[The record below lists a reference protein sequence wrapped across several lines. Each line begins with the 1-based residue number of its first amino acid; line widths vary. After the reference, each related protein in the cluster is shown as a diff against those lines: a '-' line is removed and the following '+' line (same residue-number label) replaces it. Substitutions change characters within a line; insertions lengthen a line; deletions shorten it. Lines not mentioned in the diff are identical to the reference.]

1 MFFEMKQMPRETIGF
16 FIDNGKASGMTKRK
30 EHLVRALRRGLP
42 RLAALLCC
50 AVSVSA
56 AFFVMDKKFRIVTVT
71 DTDSQQVQHVYAGT
85 SDEAVLL
92 EAADCT
98 LGQHDAA
105 VLAARSDGGVQLN
118 ILRAFNVSI
127 EADGADGGIKM
138 SHGTVAQALEKAGV
152 VLSGDDYTE
161 PSLDSLVQEGM
172 QEIVVH
178 RVTYEE
184 RTQTEPVPFET
195 EYVVEGDPETSRYE
209 HDILRSEGAD
219 GEQLVTIRDRYVDGV
234 YEKSEVV
241 NTEITVEPTPQVYA
255 KVYNNI
261 VSPLEAPEGITVNSE
276 HVPSE
281 YSTVYTMKAT
291 GYYSP
296 RGKGA
301 SGLGLYY
308 GTFAVDPTL
317 IPYGTKVYIVSTD
330 GKFVYGWAIAT
341 DTGGFIHSNRMQVD
355 LFYETYEES
364 AANGVKEVYVYV
376 P

>member
-1 MFFEMKQMPRETIGF
+1 MKQMPRETIRF

>member
-355 LFYETYEES
+355 LFYETYAES

>member
-1 MFFEMKQMPRETIGF
+1 MKQMPRETIGF

-195 EYVVEGDPETSRYE
+195 EYAVEGDPETSRYE

>member
-184 RTQTEPVPFET
+184 RTQTKPVPFET

>member
-195 EYVVEGDPETSRYE
+195 KYVVEGDPETSRYE